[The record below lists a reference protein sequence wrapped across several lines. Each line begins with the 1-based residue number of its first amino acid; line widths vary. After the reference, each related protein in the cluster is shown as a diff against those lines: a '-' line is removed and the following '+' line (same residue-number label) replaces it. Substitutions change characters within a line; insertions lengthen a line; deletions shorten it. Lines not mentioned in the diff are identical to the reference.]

1 MLVKVFG
8 AAVQGISATI
18 ITIEVNISKGIKFF
32 LVGLPDNA
40 VKESHERIISALQY
54 NNIKIPRTQVVIN
67 MAPADIKKEG
77 AAYDLPLAIGML
89 AANESL
95 KSDLLSE
102 YLIMG
107 ELSLDG
113 TLKPI
118 KGVLPIAIK
127 ARELGYKG
135 FILPK
140 ENSREAAVVN
150 NLDIHGAEN
159 IMEVIDFLNGE
170 KDIEKTIVNT
180 RDEFFTTFDLFENDF
195 SDVKGQ
201 ENVKRALEIAASG
214 GHNII
219 MIGPPGAGKSMMAKR
234 LPTILPPFTLQEA
247 LETTKIHSVAGK
259 IDNKTS
265 LMSKRTFRNPH
276 HTISDVAL
284 VGGGNFPQ
292 PGEISL
298 AHNGVLFLD
307 EHKKKNLCH
316 FLHISKKSRIFAQ
329 NFINDGEERTYQR
342 SRIAC

>member
-140 ENSREAAVVN
+140 ENSREHYGSN
-150 NLDIHGAEN
+150 
-159 IMEVIDFLNGE
+159 
-170 KDIEKTIVNT
+170 
-180 RDEFFTTFDLFENDF
+180 
-195 SDVKGQ
+195 
-201 ENVKRALEIAASG
+201 
-214 GHNII
+214 
-219 MIGPPGAGKSMMAKR
+219 
-234 LPTILPPFTLQEA
+234 
-247 LETTKIHSVAGK
+247 
-259 IDNKTS
+259 
-265 LMSKRTFRNPH
+265 
-276 HTISDVAL
+276 
-284 VGGGNFPQ
+284 
-292 PGEISL
+292 
-298 AHNGVLFLD
+298 
-307 EHKKKNLCH
+307 
-316 FLHISKKSRIFAQ
+316 
-329 NFINDGEERTYQR
+329 
-342 SRIAC
+342 